1 MHASTAEGGRRGVWG
16 GEGGGKVRRFCKH
29 QGWEGGGVQNRAG
42 VYPGRGPV
50 ECCEGARKEA
60 EAGPGPAPC
69 PALPP
74 GAAEPCGWAGLL
86 TGVKEGAFTFSLN
99 SRAKGLSLELGA
111 ACACAALLLSL
122 LIALPA

>member
-1 MHASTAEGGRRGVWG
+1 MKSLPVKGQTKGVGRGRGG
-16 GEGGGKVRRFCKH
+16 GEGR
-29 QGWEGGGVQNRAG
+29 QNRADR
-42 VYPGRGPV
+42 YPGRGAV
-50 ECCEGARKEA
+50 GCCERGREGA
-60 EAGPGPAPC
+60 EAAPSPDPC
-69 PALPP
+69 PGLPA

-111 ACACAALLLSL
+111 ASACACACACAALLLSL